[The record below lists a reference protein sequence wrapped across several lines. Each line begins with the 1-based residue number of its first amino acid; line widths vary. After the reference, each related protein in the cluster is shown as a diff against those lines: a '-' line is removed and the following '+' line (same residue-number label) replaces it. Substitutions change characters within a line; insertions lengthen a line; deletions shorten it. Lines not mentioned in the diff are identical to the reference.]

1 MVVRA
6 SDNRP
11 ARPQRWTLHSI
22 PIDESV
28 VAAAPLAPEPG
39 PDLEAEAGARV
50 LGGRYVLLE
59 LLCHG
64 ELGGVY
70 LGRDRVQNRS
80 IEVKLLSPG
89 AAESAATVS
98 YLRSRAR
105 RMFGIRHAH
114 VASVYDEALDEDNVP
129 FFVSEHIEGRN
140 LHHMQGD
147 PRLTGAAVQA
157 IAVQLAEGLAAL
169 HARSVVHGAV
179 TPGNVVWL
187 EDDTRPAQVK
197 LVDREVSPG
206 NADAPLGMQVAHGY
220 RSPGAALD
228 HPPDEA
234 ADLYALGAV
243 VYELCTGRLPWT
255 DPDSVPRMRGEDL
268 PITVTEAFEAIILD
282 LVQPDPT
289 ARAAG
294 ARALCERLTII
305 VGPPPPRPAPP
316 RSEPAAAADEFGA
329 FADEWLEANPADVE
343 LTRFRPVEDGPA
355 AAPTPAT
362 PTPATPT
369 PAAPTPATPTS
380 ATPTPSATPTL
391 PPEIAEP
398 HEPASQTSAE
408 YTELGSGEL
417 TELSASALSTAP
429 PGSAASATASAIS
442 LASSS
447 SALTAAIASSSA
459 ALTGTDR
466 PEGREAIPDSR
477 SAPQQLEPR
486 SFMVSET
493 RAPLPPVT
501 PEPTASS
508 EALVR
513 PPRARWRMI
522 ATLVIVALLL
532 VVLWQLLRA
541 RPAGDAVDT
550 PIASPQTTAQ
560 AATPAPLPERPIEA
574 TLARTHESPP
584 PPPDLAPAPAVAA
597 DAATAPAAAGTNAVD
612 TDLPEQL
619 SAGEFRKVLLR
630 ANRLN
635 STRSCYRR
643 HTTGPDRSVELIA
656 VVAPEGKVQKLKI
669 DRNPLGDCL
678 RKVILGLDF
687 SPAQKSAQHN
697 FVFHHPDVSQS
708 G

>member
-6 SDNRP
+6 SDNGPQR
-11 ARPQRWTLHSI
+11 RPQRWTLHSI

-28 VAAAPLAPEPG
+28 VAAAPQAPDPG
-39 PDLEAEAGARV
+39 PDLEAEIGARI

-59 LLCHG
+59 LLSHG

-114 VASVYDEALDEDNVP
+114 VASVYDEALDEDNLP

-147 PRLTGAAVQA
+147 ARLTGAAVQA
-157 IAVQLAEGLAAL
+157 IALQLAEGLAAL
-169 HARSVVHGAV
+169 HGRSVVHGAV
-179 TPGNVVWL
+179 TPGNVVWI
-187 EDDTRPAQVK
+187 EDDTRPVQIK

-206 NADAPLGMQVAHGY
+206 NTDAHGY
-220 RSPGAALD
+220 RNPAALD
-228 HPPDEA
+228 QRPDEA

-243 VYELCTGRLPWT
+243 VYELCTGRLPSAE
-255 DPDSVPRMRGEDL
+255 PGGPRMRGDDL
-268 PITVTEAFEAIILD
+268 PITVTEAFETILLD
-282 LVQPDPT
+282 LLQPDPN

-294 ARALCERLTII
+294 ARALCERLTTI
-305 VGPPPPRPAPP
+305 VGPPPPRPALP
-316 RSEPAAAADEFGA
+316 RSEQPIPSGDGFAA
-329 FADEWLEANPADVE
+329 FADEWLETNPADAE

-355 AAPTPAT
+355 PATAPATTPAT
-362 PTPATPT
+362 APATAPATPD
-369 PAAPTPATPTS
+369 
-380 ATPTPSATPTL
+380 
-391 PPEIAEP
+391 PEEP
-398 HEPASQTSAE
+398 VGLTSAE

-417 TELSASALSTAP
+417 SELSASALAAP
-429 PGSAASATASAIS
+429 SSAAPASITASITASSIS

-459 ALTGTDR
+459 ALTGPAPPHPAHPAHPPAHD
-466 PEGREAIPDSR
+466 PGP
-477 SAPQQLEPR
+477 APQLDPR
-486 SFMVSET
+486 SFVVSET
-493 RAPLPPVT
+493 RAPLPVT
-501 PEPTASS
+501 PEPTSS
-508 EALVR
+508 FESLTR
-513 PPRARWRMI
+513 PPRVPWRRV
-522 ATLVIVALLL
+522 ATVVIVALILI
-532 VVLWQLLRA
+532 VLWQLLRA
-541 RPAGDAVDT
+541 KPASDAVDT
-550 PIASPQTTAQ
+550 TPIATPQTTAS
-560 AATPAPLPERPIEA
+560 AAVPPRPVET
-574 TLARTHESPP
+574 TLARTHEASPLQASE
-584 PPPDLAPAPAVAA
+584 PDPAPAVSA
-597 DAATAPAAAGTNAVD
+597 AATAEPQPAGT

-630 ANRLN
+630 ANRLA
-635 STRSCYRR
+635 STRTCYRK

-656 VVAPEGKVQKLKI
+656 VVAPEGRVQKLKI
-669 DRNPLGDCL
+669 DRGPLGDCL
-678 RKVILGLDF
+678 RKIVNGLEF
-687 SPAQKSAQHN
+687 SAAQKSAQHN